1 MLRIILVLVAYL
13 LLLPFQSVKAQDP
26 EFSQFYAAPMNLNPA
41 LAGVAWGPRFNA
53 NYRNQW
59 PGLEKGFV
67 TYAVSYDQYFEKA
80 RSGFGVQIMNDQTAA
95 GLINNY
101 TIRLNY
107 AFRFKLSKKIAV
119 QMGISGGYIRK
130 QLDWASLTFNDQ
142 INPIFGFSD
151 GTGAPNITG
160 EQVPSDFGINIADF
174 GTGLIA
180 YSKHFFGGLALQHIT
195 SPKESITEYTDYRLP
210 MKITVHAGGEINLTP
225 KKRNSDN
232 FLSPNAMFITQGTAS
247 QLNIGTYVNVGKVF
261 GGIYYRN
268 NFSNSDAVIGL
279 LGLKIYFVKVG
290 YSYDYTISGLAGNTG
305 GAHEISVSV
314 NLGGKDGPFDH
325 SRKPN
330 RLECPGIFNF

>member
-1 MLRIILVLVAYL
+1 MFRIILFLVATL
-13 LLLPFQSVKAQDP
+13 ILLPFQSAKAQDP

-67 TYAVSYDQYFEKA
+67 TYAVAYDQYFEKA
-80 RSGFGVQIMNDQTAA
+80 RSGFGLQIMNDQTAA

-101 TIRLNY
+101 SIRLNY
-107 AFRFKLSKKIAV
+107 AFRFNLSKKIAV

-151 GTGAPNITG
+151 GTGAPNISG
-160 EQVPSDFGINIADF
+160 EQVPADFGINIADF
-174 GTGLIA
+174 GTGFIA

-195 SPKESITEYTDYRLP
+195 SPRESITEYTDYKLP

-225 KKRNSDN
+225 KKRNSEN
-232 FLSPNAMFITQGTAS
+232 SLTPNAMFITQGTAS
-247 QLNIGTYVNVGKVF
+247 QLNIGTHVNIGKVF

-268 NFSNSDAVIGL
+268 NFSNSDAVIGV
-279 LGLKIYFVKVG
+279 LGLKIYFVRVG
-290 YSYDYTISGLAGNTG
+290 YSYDYTVSTLAGNTG
-305 GAHEISVSV
+305 GAHEISLSI
-314 NLGGKDGPFDH
+314 NLGAKDGPFDH
-325 SRKPN
+325 TRKPN
-330 RLECPGIFNF
+330 RLECPGILNF